1 MIERRFPRTIAALED
16 VFAFLQEHMT
26 SHGVDAASA
35 YAVNLA
41 VEEFFTNMVK
51 YDVGGTDGI
60 KLSLDLKGDA
70 VRVKLED
77 ENVEPFDVTKAPEV
91 DALKSLDG
99 RKVGGL
105 GIHLSRHLL
114 DRIEYEYINRCSIIT
129 ITKIRE
135 R

>member
-1 MIERRFPRTIAALED
+1 MIERRFPRTIAALEH
-16 VFAFLQEHMT
+16 VFAFLAEYMT
-26 SHGVDAASA
+26 SHRVDAASM

-60 KLSLDLKGDA
+60 KLSLDLGEDS

-77 ENVEPFDVTKAPEV
+77 ENVEPFDVTKAPHV
-91 DALKSLDG
+91 DTLKSLDG

-114 DRIEYEYINRCSIIT
+114 DGIDYEYINRCSIIT
-129 ITKIRE
+129 ITKHRE